1 MSISSAL
8 KSTVSAL
15 TGFAGNT
22 TRAILGLST
31 VPAGKSPKNLN
42 EINQAYSESLSS
54 STKILGAI
62 FNQMQKARAEELSNR
77 LNQENQTDNK
87 KQQDDKFNEELIKA
101 LSIRRKPRKP
111 KKEPTKK
118 EEPKPTEKK
127 KEEPKKE
134 EKKVEEKKV
143 DKTAQDKAAKDK
155 ADKEAAAAKDKANQE
170 KSAKDK
176 ADREAAS
183 AKDKADKEATAAKD
197 KSDKESAAARKKVEA
212 EAQTA
217 KKTAEKV
224 PAKEVPKEPVKPP
237 TKQVPKE
244 APKPSPEKVTPTVS
258 KPVAT
263 AGKVAAGVAAAGAF
277 AGLTLAQ
284 RAQAAS
290 SGFKNL
296 GLTNDI
302 AIAGILTTSAKET
315 NVGEAGTEAGAD
327 VYKKQFYNY
336 ESGVFL
342 SGKNKGKPVPVPEK
356 LAKLGV
362 KEMGPGTGVQF
373 FNKVAFS
380 KNWTKEQWD
389 KAFESPDFFESVGYK
404 GGAKYVGRG
413 LIQITHEAGYRHIG
427 NLLGIDLLKNPELVA
442 DNKDINIAA
451 SLAYMG
457 LSVGGF
463 GFPKDGNVPKEKMQ
477 QIYQKGI
484 DRLNSLTDYKEAL
497 NVTTSNVFSGGR
509 GLDYEKLASNDT
521 YKGNLKAAE
530 ARSGE
535 VLSALSMEN
544 KNLKDSALP
553 QNKTIVNNTMTP
565 PSEPEADIVV
575 RGNKKDDRSAL
586 QRKTQ

>member
-77 LNQENQTDNK
+77 LNQENQTDTK

-118 EEPKPTEKK
+118 EEPSKKEPAK
-127 KEEPKKE
+127 KEEPKP
-134 EKKVEEKKV
+134 EEKKV

-183 AKDKADKEATAAKD
+183 AKDKADKESAAAKD

-212 EAQTA
+212 ETQAA

-224 PAKEVPKEPVKPP
+224 PTKEVPKEAVKPP
-237 TKQVPKE
+237 TKE
-244 APKPSPEKVTPTVS
+244 APKELPKPSAEKVAPTVS
-258 KPVAT
+258 KPVST

-277 AGLTLAQ
+277 AGLTFAQ
-284 RAQAAS
+284 RAQAAG
-290 SGFKNL
+290 SGFKKL
-296 GLTNDI
+296 GLTNDN
-302 AIAGILTTSAKET
+302 AIAGILATAAKET
-315 NVGEAGTEAGAD
+315 NLGEKNTEAGPLA
-327 VYKKQFYNY
+327 YKNTWRNM
-336 ESGVFL
+336 E
-342 SGKNKGKPVPVPEK
+342 SGKNSIPKDKYDLLIKKFPGTPKN
-356 LAKLGV
+356 
-362 KEMGPGTGVQF
+362 GPGAGTAYLNF
-373 FNKVAFS
+373 TFS
-380 KNWTKEQWD
+380 KNWPAEKWKNLIDDPDSSEFF
-389 KAFESPDFFESVGYK
+389 KAVGYS
-404 GGAKYVGRG
+404 GGEKYLGRG
-413 LIQITHEAGYRHIG
+413 LIQVTHEHGYKYVG
-427 NLLGIDLLKNPELVA
+427 DLLGIDLLNKPGLVA
-442 DNKDINIAA
+442 EDRDINIAA

-457 LSVGGF
+457 LSVGQ
-463 GFPKDGNVPKEKMQ
+463 FPFKGNFTKEQLQKY
-477 QIYQKGI
+477 YQKGI
-484 DRLNSLTDYKEAL
+484 DRLNSVKDFKEGLETA
-497 NVTTSNVFSGGR
+497 VSNVFSGSI
-509 GLDYEKLASNDT
+509 GLGGHEKLKSKDIYLSNYKAS
-521 YKGNLKAAE
+521 E
-530 ARSGE
+530 AKSGE

-544 KNLKDSALP
+544 KNLKDSLAP
-553 QNKTIVNNTMTP
+553 QNQTIVNNTMTP
-565 PSEPEADIVV
+565 SSEPEADIVV
-575 RGNKKDDRSAL
+575 RGTKKDDRSAL